1 MLTSIADAFDST
13 NRPNDKLLIINK
25 GVLKV
30 ESRNCVDWFWVSNA
44 YPETPKQ
51 YKDGWADI
59 EVVGLGWVG
68 LGGLW
73 VVVVYSSEQGEL
85 PWCCGDRDCGK
96 GGQSWGLRHGDL
108 HGLQHFLNRLHRAF
122 VLFLPTARHLGEI
135 EREGLMKGHHSI
147 YNVFGHIML

>member
-51 YKDGWADI
+51 YKDG
-59 EVVGLGWVG
+59 
-68 LGGLW
+68 
-73 VVVVYSSEQGEL
+73 
-85 PWCCGDRDCGK
+85 
-96 GGQSWGLRHGDL
+96 
-108 HGLQHFLNRLHRAF
+108 
-122 VLFLPTARHLGEI
+122 
-135 EREGLMKGHHSI
+135 
-147 YNVFGHIML
+147 